1 MIQAVL
7 VFNNKGLPRL
17 TKFYTALA
25 TPHLQQLLIA
35 EIFSLVSKRPPGSC
49 NFLEGSKMLGGDD
62 VRIIY
67 RHYATLYFVFVVEE
81 SESEL
86 GILDLIQVFV
96 ESLDR
101 SFPNVCEL
109 DLIFNFPEC
118 HAILSEVVSGSGLVL
133 ETDIDKISNAV
144 DARKERKPPVHRGGR
159 SFGRRI
165 V

>member
-1 MIQAVL
+1 
-7 VFNNKGLPRL
+7 
-17 TKFYTALA
+17 
-25 TPHLQQLLIA
+25 
-35 EIFSLVSKRPPGSC
+35 
-49 NFLEGSKMLGGDD
+49 MLGGDD

-118 HAILSEVVSGSGLVL
+118 HVILSEVVSGSGLVL

-144 DARKERKPPVHRGGR
+144 DARKERKRPTQPLGGR
-159 SFGRRI
+159 TFGRRA
-165 V
+165 

>member
-1 MIQAVL
+1 L
-7 VFNNKGLPRL
+7 F
-17 TKFYTALA
+17 
-25 TPHLQQLLIA
+25 
-35 EIFSLVSKRPPGSC
+35 
-49 NFLEGSKMLGGDD
+49 
-62 VRIIY
+62 
-67 RHYATLYFVFVVEE
+67 FVVEE

-118 HAILSEVVSGSGLVL
+118 HAILAEVVSGTGLVL

-144 DARKERKPPVHRGGR
+144 EEKKERKRPSQRGVR
-159 SFGRRI
+159 TFGRR
-165 V
+165 VV